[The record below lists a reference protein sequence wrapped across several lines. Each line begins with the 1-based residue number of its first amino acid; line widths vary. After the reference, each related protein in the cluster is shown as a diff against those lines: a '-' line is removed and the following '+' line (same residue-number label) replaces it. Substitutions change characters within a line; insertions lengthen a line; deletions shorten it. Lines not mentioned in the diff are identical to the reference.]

1 LNSYAMDSKN
11 GPSTVYEDAGVDI
24 DALSQE
30 VQTLAVEEVMEEDT
44 ETPVNSS
51 HFYVLQDNSDVED
64 TSQQHVK
71 GGGSQGDEQSS
82 QDLPPHSSICGHGIS
97 SFMILPR
104 VPASA
109 TCKGSS
115 QVYRMQP
122 LMDYSRLII
131 MTSSTYME
139 QLQQVAAK
147 KEAAAQLKE
156 AKKLEVAAKK
166 RKQQEDKLKRQTQKK
181 QRDADK
187 SEKKR

>member
-1 LNSYAMDSKN
+1 
-11 GPSTVYEDAGVDI
+11 
-24 DALSQE
+24 
-30 VQTLAVEEVMEEDT
+30 
-44 ETPVNSS
+44 
-51 HFYVLQDNSDVED
+51 
-64 TSQQHVK
+64 
-71 GGGSQGDEQSS
+71 
-82 QDLPPHSSICGHGIS
+82 
-97 SFMILPR
+97 MILPR